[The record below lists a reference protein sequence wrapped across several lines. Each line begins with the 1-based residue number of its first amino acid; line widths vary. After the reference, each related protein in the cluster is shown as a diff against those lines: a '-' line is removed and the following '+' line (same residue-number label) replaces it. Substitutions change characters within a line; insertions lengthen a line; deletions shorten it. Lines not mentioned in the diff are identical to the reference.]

1 MLPVAVA
8 AAVAVAVPVVQVPQV
23 RMCAVR
29 RSSLQRVAVQKHTKH
44 GRVELRDVAPQIY
57 RQRIFEGR
65 ALIQC
70 ILPGATL
77 LQTL

>member
-1 MLPVAVA
+1 MALPVRRRV
-8 AAVAVAVPVVQVPQV
+8 VVQVPQM

-44 GRVELRDVAPQIY
+44 GSVELRDVAPQIY